1 MRLRLLIVMAAT
13 AMLLASAGLIWI
25 GSLEPARAAAAS
37 SAGYA
42 CPPRLQLR
50 RPGACPAI
58 GLGGEITSLAA
69 RGLYPIAP
77 LPTIGPDPNLSY
89 VPWDY
94 LRVGD
99 GSTALYPSPEA
110 ALSSGGSGVA
120 VGPGFVFFS
129 SASSIDTGGGR
140 VYATPGGYVRGDNV
154 SDANVSLFQGL
165 AFSRT
170 PPRPFGWI
178 IQGGTC
184 SERTPGEPVDYTG
197 RCFMSHEVVQI
208 YDVQHV
214 GEWDWFL
221 IGPDEWLEQRM
232 IGKVEPTMSPPEGVT
247 GDRWISINLYEQT
260 LTAYA
265 GGRLVFATAASTGR
279 NGNWTQP
286 GLFQIWAKL
295 ERDDMTGGIPGE
307 NFYYL
312 ENVPW
317 VLYFDRARALHGT
330 YWHNRF
336 GAPTSRGCVNLS
348 LADAHW
354 VYEFASEGTW
364 VYVYDPSGNTPTDPA
379 LYGEG
384 GA

>member
-1 MRLRLLIVMAAT
+1 MRRELLVGIGVSA
-13 AMLLASAGLIWI
+13 LGLALAGL
-25 GSLEPARAAAAS
+25 ARAARPAPAQAAADAT
-37 SAGYA
+37 AGYT

-50 RPGACPAI
+50 RPAGCPSV
-58 GLGGEITSLAA
+58 GLGGEVDSLAS
-69 RGLYPIAP
+69 RGMYPRAP
-77 LPTIGPDPNLSY
+77 LPTVGLDPNLSY

-99 GSTALYPSPEA
+99 GAAALYPSPEEAVA
-110 ALSSGGSGVA
+110 AAGSSLG
-120 VGPGFVFFS
+120 VGPGFVFLS
-129 SASSIDTGGGR
+129 SASSVDTGGGL
-140 VYATPGGYVRGDNV
+140 VYATPRGYVRGDNV
-154 SDANVSLFQGL
+154 SVASVSLFQGM

-170 PPRPFGWI
+170 PSRPFGWI

-184 SERTPGEPVDYTG
+184 SQRTPGEPADYTG
-197 RCFMSHEVVQI
+197 HCFMSHEVVQI
-208 YDVQHV
+208 YDVQQV

-232 IGKVEPTMSPPEGVT
+232 IGKVEPNQARPEGVT
-247 GDRWISINLYEQT
+247 GDTWISINLYEQT
-260 LTAYA
+260 LAAYA
-265 GGRLVFATAASTGR
+265 GGRLVFATATSTGR
-279 NGNWTQP
+279 NGAWTQP
-286 GLFQIWAKL
+286 GLFQVWAKL

-307 NFYYL
+307 SFYYL

-317 VLYFDRARALHGT
+317 VLYFDRSRALHGT

-348 LADAHW
+348 LADSHW
-354 VYEFASEGTW
+354 IYEFASEGTW